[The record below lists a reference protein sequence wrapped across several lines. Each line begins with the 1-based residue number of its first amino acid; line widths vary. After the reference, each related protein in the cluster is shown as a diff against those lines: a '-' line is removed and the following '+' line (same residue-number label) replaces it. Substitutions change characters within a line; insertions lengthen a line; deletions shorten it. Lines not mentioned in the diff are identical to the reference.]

1 MKSITNEL
9 ILSTIDKLTDAI
21 NNNIAVSSTCNDFDE
36 FNAIEN
42 RVLKANIALYK
53 MVLIN
58 QNTEKVDRILDGI

>member
-1 MKSITNEL
+1 MNPTTNEL

-21 NNNIAVSSTCNDFDE
+21 NNNIAVSKTCNDFDE

-53 MVLIN
+53 TVLIN
-58 QNTEKVDRILDGI
+58 QNTEKLDKVLDGI